1 MCFIWWN
8 VLLSFWAYTD
18 INLSVC
24 LRLSRTRKIFL
35 PSIQVYLN
43 SGNKNMYFE
52 IDRLLIRKFIN
63 VRQSSNKNMLT
74 TFEEFDFPVVI
85 KYHFNSGVWSW
96 PRPFIN
102 TVRLNILAGHE
113 FRLDTIIKKKNI
125 HRFSDQPN
133 DFDCLNW
140 SIVVVIDWC
149 LRRNHFFLID
159 WEKTTGGKNTSIW
172 LKVCLVISWLL
183 FMKQFVNVI

>member
-18 INLSVC
+18 INQSVR

-74 TFEEFDFPVVI
+74 TFKEFDFPVVI

-96 PRPFIN
+96 PSPFII

-113 FRLDTIIKKKNI
+113 FRLDRIILKKTYIDSQTNLTI
-125 HRFSDQPN
+125 
-133 DFDCLNW
+133 L
-140 SIVVVIDWC
+140 IV
-149 LRRNHFFLID
+149 
-159 WEKTTGGKNTSIW
+159 
-172 LKVCLVISWLL
+172 
-183 FMKQFVNVI
+183 